1 MIQPFISNASILLLC
16 VFGYYLLNLR
26 AQRDAPGRQA
36 EGGGQVRSLTTGFLF
51 GAAGVLLVVSSVLLE
66 GGVRLDLRNVDIL
79 IAALLGGPY
88 AALIATGFI
97 AAARLAQGGIYLAS
111 VVGVS
116 SALATA
122 LASIILVRRLP
133 VCRLSTW
140 MIGYI
145 IQYLF
150 IVATYAIVLPSDSLL
165 FRYMMYYIVVSLPVI
180 GLCYMLHSQLVRVN
194 ELYAEAQYNGEKYR
208 QLFYSAHDLVYLFT
222 VEDGQPRRILDANT
236 AAAQALGYERDE
248 LLALSPK
255 DMYDPAFLALERDTE
270 DSCLLKGQQRMF
282 EWSLTRKDGSI
293 ILVEISGRI
302 LRLSGQLVC
311 LAVARDISLRKE
323 SERALMEANQ
333 KLERLSVSDGLT
345 GIYNR
350 RGMDLYY
357 RMFWDRALESGAPL
371 AVLLLDIDY
380 FKAYNDTYGHLAGD
394 HCLKRIAVALES
406 QAAVAGGIACRYGG
420 EEFAV
425 VLPETDGMKALQV
438 ASTIREAVSG
448 LALLHAGSAVSGCV
462 TLSIGIAVHA
472 PQEEDPVR
480 EDLLERA
487 DQALYIA
494 KHGGRNRAA
503 MWEKGLGGEAAEDL
517 ITRSQVAAAEDLI
530 G

>member
-1 MIQPFISNASILLLC
+1 MIQPFITNASILLLC
-16 VFGYYLLNLR
+16 VFGHYLLILR
-26 AQRDAPGRQA
+26 AQRDAPGRHDA
-36 EGGGQVRSLTTGFLF
+36 PGNRVHSVTTGILF
-51 GAAGVLLVVSSVLLE
+51 GAAGALLVVSSVLLE
-66 GGVRLDLRNVDIL
+66 GGVRLDLRNIDIL
-79 IAALLGGPY
+79 MAALLGGPK

-97 AAARLAQGGIYLAS
+97 TVARLAQGGVYLAS
-111 VVGVS
+111 TVGVI

-122 LASIILVRRLP
+122 LTSILLVRRLP
-133 VCRLSTW
+133 VCRSSTW
-140 MIGYI
+140 MSGYVI
-145 IQYLF
+145 NYLI
-150 IVATYAIVLPSDSLL
+150 IVATYAIVLPSNGLL
-165 FRYMMYYIVVSLPVI
+165 LRYMMYYIVVSLPVI
-180 GLCYMLHSQLVRVN
+180 GLCYMLNSQLVRIN
-194 ELYAEAQYNGEKYR
+194 ELYAEAQYSGEKYR

-222 VEDGQPRRILDANT
+222 VEDGQPRRILDVNL

-248 LLALSPK
+248 LLALPPR
-255 DMYDPAFLALERDTE
+255 DMYDPAYLELERDTE

-282 EWSLTRKDGSI
+282 EWSLARKDGSF
-293 ILVEISGRI
+293 ILVEISGRM

-323 SERALMEANQ
+323 SERALLEANQ

-357 RMFWDRALESGAPL
+357 RMFWDRALDSGAPL
-371 AVLLLDIDY
+371 AVLLMDIDY

-394 HCLKRIAVALES
+394 HCLKRIAVTLEA
-406 QAAVAGGIACRYGG
+406 QAAIAGGIACRYGG

-425 VLPETDGMKALQV
+425 VLPEADGMKALEI
-438 ASTIREAVSG
+438 AGDIREAVNG
-448 LALLHAGSAVSGCV
+448 LAMLHAGSAVSGCV

-472 PQEEDPVR
+472 PQEVDSIR
-480 EDLLERA
+480 EELLQRA

-503 MWEKGLGGEAAEDL
+503 MWERGPGGEAAEG
-517 ITRSQVAAAEDLI
+517 LI

>member
-16 VFGYYLLNLR
+16 VFGHYLLILR
-26 AQRDAPGRQA
+26 AQR
-36 EGGGQVRSLTTGFLF
+36 EGQVRQGASGDSVCSVTTGILF
-51 GAAGVLLVVSSVLLE
+51 GTAGVLLVVSSVLLE
-66 GGVRLDLRNVDIL
+66 GGVRLDLRNIGIL
-79 IAALLGGPY
+79 LAALLGGPN

-97 AAARLAQGGIYLAS
+97 AAARLTQGGIYMAS
-111 VVGVS
+111 VVGLL
-116 SALATA
+116 SALATM
-122 LASIILVRRLP
+122 LASILLVRRLP
-133 VCRLSTW
+133 VYRLTTW
-140 MIGYI
+140 LSGYI
-145 IQYLF
+145 ISYLIIF
-150 IVATYAIVLPSDSLL
+150 ATYAIVLPSDGLL
-165 FRYMMYYIVVSLPVI
+165 FRSMTYYIVVSLPVI
-180 GLCYMLHSQLVRVN
+180 GLCYLLHSQLARVN

-222 VEDGQPRRILDANT
+222 VEDGQPQRILDANM

-270 DSCLLKGQQRMF
+270 NSCLLKGEQRMF
-282 EWSLTRKDGSI
+282 EWSLVRKDGSF
-293 ILVEISGRI
+293 ILVEISGRM

-323 SERALMEANQ
+323 SEKALLEANQ

-357 RMFWDRALESGAPL
+357 RMFWDRALDSGAPL
-371 AVLLLDIDY
+371 AVLLMDIDY

-394 HCLKRIAVALES
+394 HCLKRIALTLEA
-406 QAAVAGGIACRYGG
+406 QAAAAGGIACRYGG

-425 VLPETDGMKALQV
+425 VLPEADSLKALDI
-438 ASTIREAVSG
+438 AGGIRDAVNG
-448 LALLHAGSAVSGCV
+448 LALLHAGSSVSSCV
-462 TLSIGIAVHA
+462 TLSIGIAIHS
-472 PQEEDPVR
+472 PQEVGSIR
-480 EDLLERA
+480 EELLQRA
-487 DQALYIA
+487 DQALYMA

-503 MWEKGLGGEAAEDL
+503 LWESNQEE
-517 ITRSQVAAAEDLI
+517 SEAEDLI